1 MRSALGYPKAWRFF
15 KAHPK
20 GERAVGWKMHEPTR
34 WQQDLVQQES
44 PLLIKTQVMTF
55 TGVKSKHCSRF
66 QLLDKWPAIVPEST
80 THSHLALLEGD
91 HGIATSAEIIKGTR
105 LHAGLYVQW
114 TWLNGKD
121 QNMWIILNTFKC
133 DSTPIVYPWEGGK
146 KWRKILM
153 YIYFSP
159 TYYFV
164 FLCLRNQVTLATMS
178 IQGWSQREVSNQSSP
193 KHSNI
198 PYRAECQF

>member
-20 GERAVGWKMHEPTR
+20 RERAVGWKMHEPTR

-55 TGVKSKHCSRF
+55 TGLKCKHCSCF
-66 QLLDKWPAIVPEST
+66 QLLDKWPAIAPEST

-91 HGIATSAEIIKGTR
+91 HGIATSAEIIKGTS
-105 LHAGLYVQW
+105 LHAGLYVHGHDLMAR
-114 TWLNGKD
+114 TR

-133 DSTPIVYPWEGGK
+133 DSMPIVYPWGGEK
-146 KWRKILM
+146 KVKKNIDVYLFFTNIL
-153 YIYFSP
+153 FCFPLP
-159 TYYFV
+159 TKSGYLSYH
-164 FLCLRNQVTLATMS
+164 
-178 IQGWSQREVSNQSSP
+178 E
-193 KHSNI
+193 HSGMESE
-198 PYRAECQF
+198 RG